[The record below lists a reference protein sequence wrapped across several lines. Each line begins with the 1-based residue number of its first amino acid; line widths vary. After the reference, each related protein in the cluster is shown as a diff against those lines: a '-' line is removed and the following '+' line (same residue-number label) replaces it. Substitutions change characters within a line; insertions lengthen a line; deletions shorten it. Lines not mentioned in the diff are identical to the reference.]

1 MPLSCSRLTRR
12 QQGEELNPTRSA
24 SSAMD
29 NVQSC

>member
-1 MPLSCSRLTRR
+1 LTRR